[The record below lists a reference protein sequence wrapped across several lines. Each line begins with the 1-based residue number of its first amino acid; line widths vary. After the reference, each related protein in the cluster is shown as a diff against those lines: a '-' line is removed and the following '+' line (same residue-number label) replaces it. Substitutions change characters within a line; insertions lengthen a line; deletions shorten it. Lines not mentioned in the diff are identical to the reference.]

1 MISTFTTAAFLI
13 FGVGAGCGHH
23 RVAVA
28 APVTACEPCVIPTDA
43 AAAEIDR
50 LEHAPRWRDRDR
62 AARDLRRFD
71 WHREPRIVAALVNAL
86 GNDCEPE
93 VREEAAETLGRIE
106 ACVAVAHVT
115 LRRAAD
121 CDPDLCTRKAARRA
135 LKRLDRR
142 CEGACPVCEG
152 TPIDATPRVIVAPAV
167 PTEEPALSAPTDAPP
182 PDRPLPLPEAIPSGG
197 PTTDAPDLE
206 PPLDQGRRV
215 SETKADRPRIRRLIP
230 LPNLRDRLAA
240 LRRGR

>member
-1 MISTFTTAAFLI
+1 MISTFAGAAVWVFAAGL
-13 FGVGAGCGHH
+13 GCGHH
-23 RVAVA
+23 PFP
-28 APVTACEPCVIPTDA
+28 APVPACEPCAVPTNA
-43 AAAEIDR
+43 VAMEIDR

-62 AARDLRRFD
+62 AARELRRVD
-71 WHREPRIVAALVNAL
+71 WHREPAVVAALVNAL
-86 GNDCEPE
+86 RNDGAAE
-93 VREEAAETLGRIE
+93 VREEAAVALGRIE
-106 ACVAVAHVT
+106 ACVPVAHVA

-142 CEGACPVCEG
+142 CEGDCPVCKG
-152 TPIDATPRVIVAPAV
+152 TPDVVTPRVIVAPAL
-167 PTEEPALSAPTDAPP
+167 PAEEPVLSAPSDAPP
-182 PDRPLPLPEAIPSGG
+182 PTELPMPLPEVNPAGG
-197 PTTDAPDLE
+197 PTTDTPDLE

-215 SETKADRPRIRRLIP
+215 SETRAERPRIRRLLP

>member
-1 MISTFTTAAFLI
+1 MVSTFTTAAVLV
-13 FGVGAGCGHH
+13 FGAGVGCGHH
-23 RVAVA
+23 RVA
-28 APVTACEPCVIPTDA
+28 APVATFEPCAVPTIA
-43 AAAEIDR
+43 IVSEIDR

-71 WHREPRIVAALVNAL
+71 WHREPQVVAALVNAL
-86 GNDCEPE
+86 RNDCEPE
-93 VREEAAETLGRIE
+93 VREEAAESLGRIQ
-106 ACVAVAHVT
+106 ACVAVAHVA

-142 CEGACPVCEG
+142 CAGDCPVCEG
-152 TPIDATPRVIVAPAV
+152 TPIDATPQVIVGPAV
-167 PTEEPALSAPTDAPP
+167 PAEEPALSAPTDAPP

-197 PTTDAPDLE
+197 PATDAPDLE